1 MSLKLTILSPE
12 RRLLENVSAESVT
25 LFGSEGQIQ
34 IMPGHAPFIGV
45 LETGTFSYR
54 PAGGQDIVGAISHGF
69 FEVKDDKVVVT
80 AETLEL
86 KAEID
91 VNRAKKAQKLAEDAL
106 KAADLDEK
114 KFKKYQLKLQRSLI
128 RQHLGE

>member
-1 MSLKLTILSPE
+1 
-12 RRLLENVSAESVT
+12 
-25 LFGSEGQIQ
+25 
-34 IMPGHAPFIGV
+34 
-45 LETGTFSYR
+45 
-54 PAGGQDIVGAISHGF
+54 
-69 FEVKDDKVVVT
+69 VVT